1 MANDLNRV
9 CLIGRLGKDAE
20 LHDTKTGKQYMKF
33 GLATNRRKGREE
45 VTEWHNVIVWNEKL
59 VENLHPYLKKG
70 KQVYLEGLVTSFE
83 SKDRDTGEARTVPL
97 VEVSFGHNIQLL
109 GSKDD
114 TSSVNSTP
122 ASVVDDDPTAPP
134 F

>member
-1 MANDLNRV
+1 M
-9 CLIGRLGKDAE
+9 
-20 LHDTKTGKQYMKF
+20 
-33 GLATNRRKGREE
+33 
-45 VTEWHNVIVWNEKL
+45 
-59 VENLHPYLKKG
+59 ENLHPYLKKG